1 MNKLLFKYWFYCLN
15 TALNSRGKILIA
27 SFIKRIFCFIYWLS
41 CYGKWWIYG
50 FVYTFC
56 YSLVWKMVSFFQ
68 YFSWYIIIIIIIF
81 ISSWCKIVKNTNK
94 NQSSSRYNY
103 SFHATKR
110 TKENVRLDIIS
121 SVVRTTASIYW
132 ITINTIQLKLYY
144 K

>member
-1 MNKLLFKYWFYCLN
+1 MTSLFLHRFHYRYYYYLYFKLVQNSEKYEE
-15 TALNSRGKILIA
+15 K
-27 SFIKRIFCFIYWLS
+27 
-41 CYGKWWIYG
+41 
-50 FVYTFC
+50 
-56 YSLVWKMVSFFQ
+56 
-68 YFSWYIIIIIIIF
+68 
-81 ISSWCKIVKNTNK
+81 K
-94 NQSSSRYNY
+94 NQPSSKSGY

>member
-1 MNKLLFKYWFYCLN
+1 MLHLKVMIMQ
-15 TALNSRGKILIA
+15 T
-27 SFIKRIFCFIYWLS
+27 
-41 CYGKWWIYG
+41 
-50 FVYTFC
+50 V
-56 YSLVWKMVSFFQ
+56 M
-68 YFSWYIIIIIIIF
+68 IIIIF

-94 NQSSSRYNY
+94 NQPSSRYNY